1 MQVKNDLKVRP
12 CFNLS
17 KSFQIFLLVVKLGGV
32 FALARVHVSTVL
44 CAPRVREGWLRFGG
58 WFVAS
63 GVVRTHV
70 RVRWEGGLA
79 SPFRSHILPE
89 CCNALA
95 AVTQTDNH
103 TRTRARAR
111 THTQTHTHPPPPTH
125 THTHTHTLS
134 LSLSLSLSRSV
145 SPSLHT
151 HHTQHSTGLDRL
163 CCKFKCRA

>member
-1 MQVKNDLKVRP
+1 VEWSKDLQWSLCSLRLVCYVQTDWQTPDRQIKNDLKVRP

-103 TRTRARAR
+103 TRFQFDESNQIKSVRGWHTIWPGHR
-111 THTQTHTHPPPPTH
+111 TGWA
-125 THTHTHTLS
+125 S
-134 LSLSLSLSRSV
+134 
-145 SPSLHT
+145 
-151 HHTQHSTGLDRL
+151 
-163 CCKFKCRA
+163 